1 MAADRTAL
9 DREGEIPVSAGPDVA
24 ERGADDAPSDEIG
37 AEAAM
42 LLAQGLPEHD
52 GRWVHGRHGGL
63 GRDVDVLPPSAPL
76 ARRQGGERAE
86 SRVHAGP
93 VRRLRKGGPNGS
105 AAGLPREPEA
115 PTRRGDLEI
124 GRGHAGERSRRAVG
138 RDGDEDRAR
147 VRRREPV
154 VAETILGL
162 DDDVGRGGTCGVA
175 RSPDLGPELAEDPR
189 AVRAGIVAEVEDAN
203 PVEHYRAVSG
213 RCARGPPPTTT
224 SSWPPCPS

>member
-1 MAADRTAL
+1 VGEDVSDVGDRIPEHVPRDHPGEELALRERGEKRPDGRLEAVDFVLRERSIVESLPIDRADDRIDGVFLAHPIGEHPTGVAADRTAL

-105 AAGLPREPEA
+105 AARLPREP
-115 PTRRGDLEI
+115 
-124 GRGHAGERSRRAVG
+124 
-138 RDGDEDRAR
+138 
-147 VRRREPV
+147 
-154 VAETILGL
+154 
-162 DDDVGRGGTCGVA
+162 
-175 RSPDLGPELAEDPR
+175 
-189 AVRAGIVAEVEDAN
+189 
-203 PVEHYRAVSG
+203 YRAVSG
-213 RCARGPPPTTT
+213 RCAREPPPTTT